1 MARRSPMNER
11 YQKWTGPKGQTRKS
25 AAAAK
30 PKKSNASG
38 SSKSTSS
45 KSSSTKSKSSSGSA
59 LAMRN
64 PDTPE
69 FRAARK
75 QWWTFLIAGL
85 VLIAVSWVLL
95 AYVHT
100 TWAHTASNVTL
111 GLAYGS
117 VFYALYIDWTKMRP
131 MRKAAYSQAKS
142 GKTPKNAKA
151 TAEKTTSEKVTPE
164 KTTKQKVTLEDSED

>member
-30 PKKSNASG
+30 PTKSNASG
-38 SSKSTSS
+38 SSKSSSS
-45 KSSSTKSKSSSGSA
+45 KSSSSKSKSSSGSA

-69 FRAARK
+69 FRAVRK
-75 QWWTFLIAGL
+75 QWWAFLIAGL
-85 VLIAVSWVLL
+85 VLVTIAFVLL
-95 AYVHT
+95 QYVHT
-100 TWAHTASNVTL
+100 TWARTASNVFL

-117 VFYALYIDWTKMRP
+117 IFYALYIDWTKMRP
-131 MRKAAYSQAKS
+131 LRKAAYEQAKS
-142 GKTPKNAKA
+142 GKTPKQTK
-151 TAEKTTSEKVTPE
+151 PE
-164 KTTKQKVTLEDSED
+164 KPQKGSSAKGNSTDTGEATD